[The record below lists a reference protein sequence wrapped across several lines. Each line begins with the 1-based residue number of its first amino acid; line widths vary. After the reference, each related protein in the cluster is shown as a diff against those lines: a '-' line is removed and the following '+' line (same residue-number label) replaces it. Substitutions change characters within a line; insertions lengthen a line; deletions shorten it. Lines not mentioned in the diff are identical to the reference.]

1 MWNSDDPKSKWLHLV
16 VKLVAALI
24 IFKLG
29 VLVGEFKMIKAMVLR
44 NDAHPRMLFKG
55 DGEGG
60 GRFFQ
65 KGVMPMMEG
74 NRMFWR
80 GERADQP
87 SVGAPVPPPVQ

>member
-16 VKLVAALI
+16 VKLVVALI
-24 IFKLG
+24 IFKVG

-44 NDAHPRMLFKG
+44 GDSHPKMLFKG
-55 DGEGG
+55 DGEGD
-60 GRFFQ
+60 GRFFE
-65 KGVMPMMEG
+65 KRLMPMMDG

-80 GERADQP
+80 GEKADLP